1 MGLRAAGLDR
11 LGLGLLFEQSPRLV
25 VETLKEAEEL
35 SLSWVGE
42 RTSSALELWIEGG
55 AFSLLSNLLPDI
67 VIIFLKAFS
76 LFHRLLE
83 GFVSLVREVL
93 TSGAGLGG
101 TMSELSTA
109 LMLK

>member
-11 LGLGLLFEQSPRLV
+11 LVGLLFEQSPRLV

-35 SLSWVGE
+35 SLSRAGE
-42 RTSSALELWIEGG
+42 RISSALQLWIEGD
-55 AFSLLSNLLPDI
+55 AFSLLLLLPDI

-76 LFHRLLE
+76 LFHRLFE

-93 TSGAGLGG
+93 TSGAGLG
-101 TMSELSTA
+101 TTTSE
-109 LMLK
+109 